1 MSFLIKYLDQQW
13 TYNEDEKT
21 LKNKGGDWTLQTN
34 KWNLPKEGDIG
45 YILDESTNNV
55 LGLQHCENSENKN
68 PENWKSRTVVAL
80 EDVLAG

>member
-13 TYNEDEKT
+13 TYDEEKKT
-21 LKNKGGDWTLQTN
+21 LKNKDVDWMLDTN
-34 KWNLPKEGDIG
+34 EWNLPKEGDTG

-55 LGLQHCENSENKN
+55 LGLQHCENSEDKS
-68 PENWKSRTVVAL
+68 WQSRTVVAL

>member
-13 TYNEDEKT
+13 TYDEEKKT
-21 LKNKGGDWTLQTN
+21 LKNKDVDWMLDTN
-34 KWNLPKEGDIG
+34 EWNLPKEGDTG